1 MAQRAS
7 KSLLK
12 SAGKRKIMPRT
23 PKHFDEKYL
32 GPEPSWGDDIA
43 TSSQIMNAYSWYNY
57 FYNTKEKIKLLFD
70 HYPRDKKEI
79 RLLKRL
85 PDWKINST
93 CCYQARMMSNGCKLP
108 ESSVKYF
115 NDNIDLLLTE
125 AKKIQVEEKV
135 EAKSKVTVSIQDRIK
150 EQISEYIGEIE
161 EQVDL
166 FMLGKYKTD
175 FDMYKWLQHNNV
187 KSQQSSVIADY
198 YRPWL
203 NELHEVKENTCNQ
216 LKEGYSHLKK
226 AELNRF
232 IDFLTGLIDDASTW
246 GANQKT
252 VRKTRAKKPPS
263 IEKQVAKLKYLT
275 ENKDY
280 KVVSVA
286 PASIIGA
293 NQLWVFNVKYRK
305 LTLYNAMGPAG
316 FSVKGTTL
324 QGYDPENSES
334 KTLRKPDDV
343 LPRVLSGGKRVLSKV
358 MAEINSKA
366 SEPNGRINGDTILL
380 RVVK

>member
-1 MAQRAS
+1 MARRAS

-12 SAGKRKIMPRT
+12 SAGKRKIKPRT

-79 RLLKRL
+79 HLLKRL

-125 AKKIQVEEKV
+125 AKKIQAEKKV

-187 KSQQSSVIADY
+187 KSQQSNAIADY

-203 NELHEVKENTCNQ
+203 NELHEVKENTCEQ

-232 IDFLTGLIDDASTW
+232 IDFLTGIIDDASTW

-252 VRKTRAKKPPS
+252 VRKTRVKKPPS
-263 IEKQVAKLKYLT
+263 VEKQVAKLKYLT
-275 ENKDY
+275 ENKEY

-293 NQLWVFNVKYRK
+293 NQLWLFNVKYRK
-305 LTLYNAMGPAG
+305 LTVYNAMGPAG
-316 FSVKGTTL
+316 FSVKGTSL
-324 QGYDPENSES
+324 KGYDPDNSET
-334 KTLRKPDDV
+334 KTLRKPHDI
-343 LPRVLSGGKRVLSKV
+343 LPSVLSGGKRVLSKV
-358 MAEINSKA
+358 MAEINSKGNQ
-366 SEPNGRINGDTILL
+366 PNGRINGDTILL
-380 RVVK
+380 RVVN

>member
-1 MAQRAS
+1 
-7 KSLLK
+7 
-12 SAGKRKIMPRT
+12 
-23 PKHFDEKYL
+23 
-32 GPEPSWGDDIA
+32 
-43 TSSQIMNAYSWYNY
+43 
-57 FYNTKEKIKLLFD
+57 
-70 HYPRDKKEI
+70 
-79 RLLKRL
+79 
-85 PDWKINST
+85 
-93 CCYQARMMSNGCKLP
+93 
-108 ESSVKYF
+108 
-115 NDNIDLLLTE
+115 
-125 AKKIQVEEKV
+125 
-135 EAKSKVTVSIQDRIK
+135 
-150 EQISEYIGEIE
+150 
-161 EQVDL
+161 
-166 FMLGKYKTD
+166 
-175 FDMYKWLQHNNV
+175 MYKWLQHNNV

-358 MAEINSKA
+358 MGEINSKA